1 MKKNFFFYKYVEE
14 ILSYDGE
21 GKIEDQEIESNIV
34 INSIKEQ
41 SGFLEVTFEL
51 YRGDTNKRTVYILN
65 NNKQQHSIEIPTKYT
80 KIKSKLLIQLQPGEN
95 TLTFSGID
103 IEKELT
109 HFSEKEKLV
118 IQDTSLEKSPI
129 KEIHF
134 FNITL
139 KNLQVIRPLYTSTKL
154 NLTCNVYQKNT
165 KIAGEYVSQINS
177 DFYIVEQKINQS
189 KIKKEI
195 NQTIVELK
203 HSCKYKPTHLKS
215 YSYAS
220 IFFNLSLENNTIKIL
235 ENKFISTIDHIQ
247 TNQTLHLEKNEEKIQ
262 YHSEQKKFKENSNL
276 PLLGAMSMLLIGFV
290 LIW

>member
-14 ILSYDGE
+14 ILSYDE
-21 GKIEDQEIESNIV
+21 EEKIEDQEIESNIV

-139 KNLQVIRPLYTSTKL
+139 KDLQVIRPLYISTKL

-177 DFYIVEQKINQS
+177 GFYIVEQKFNQS